1 MSEEGLD
8 LDLQRASA
16 TWPRPRRVALAAP
29 DPSWPDEARRWT
41 ARLAGLPGL
50 RGIEHVGATAVPDLP
65 AVAQVDLLAVVDDP
79 DDEALRTALE
89 AREFD
94 ERGVGVWSRSARP
107 DDVPCPTA
115 VEVALLRPDDAAAED
130 RRRLRDLLRAD
141 PAAARRYTDVRR
153 GLAGDYR
160 DLAAYRAAKGPVI
173 AALLRS

>member
-16 TWPRPRRVALAAP
+16 TWPRPVRVALAAP
-29 DPSWPDEARRWT
+29 DPSWPDEARRW
-41 ARLAGLPGL
+41 AERLAGLL
-50 RGIEHVGATAVPDLP
+50 VVEHVGATAVPGLP
-65 AVAQVDLLAVVDDP
+65 AVPQLDLLAVVDDP
-79 DDEALRTALE
+79 DDEAVQIALE

-94 ERGVGVWSRSARP
+94 DRGSGTWARSARP
-107 DDVPCPTA
+107 DDPACPTA
-115 VEVALLRPDDAAAED
+115 VEVALFRPDDARAED

-153 GLAGDYR
+153 GLAGDHR

-173 AALLRS
+173 AALLR

>member
-16 TWPRPRRVALAAP
+16 TWPRPVRIALAAP
-29 DPSWPDEARRWT
+29 DPSW
-41 ARLAGLPGL
+41 
-50 RGIEHVGATAVPDLP
+50 
-65 AVAQVDLLAVVDDP
+65 
-79 DDEALRTALE
+79 
-89 AREFD
+89 
-94 ERGVGVWSRSARP
+94 
-107 DDVPCPTA
+107 PTA
-115 VEVALLRPDDAAAED
+115 VEVALLRPDDARADD

-173 AALLRS
+173 AALLR